1 MNAAN
6 PKPEAEALPTDLL
19 ARQPIA
25 RLHCAGSELVL
36 LGTAHVSRASAE
48 AVRQLLEQ
56 ESFDAVAV
64 ELCAHRERAIRDPDA
79 VAALD
84 LFQVLREGKVGTIAA
99 GLALGAF
106 QRRLAEQFG
115 IEPGAEMRAA
125 MLGAEARE
133 LPCWLIDRDVG
144 LTLRRTRAALGF
156 WDKLM
161 LSSGLLT
168 TVLSREEIAESEI
181 EQLKQGDLLQSA
193 FAEFAKQSAPLFEA
207 LIAER
212 DRYMA
217 ARLRELVDPGS
228 PGKVLVVIGAGHLD
242 GIVRALADPAE
253 TPAAILAVLRAE
265 PPPSWFG
272 RWFGYALIALVLAG
286 FGWGFL
292 HGADTGIDLVLSWSL
307 ITAVGG
313 ALGALAAGAHPLA
326 ILASALSSPITPL
339 HPALSSGML
348 SGAVEAW
355 MRKPRVADFQNLRDD
370 VGHWRGWYRN
380 AVTRVF
386 LVFTLSN
393 IGTAIAVWVA
403 IARGAGKI
411 AGQ

>member
-1 MNAAN
+1 MNCAN
-6 PKPEAEALPTDLL
+6 PEVDAEPPAADLL
-19 ARQPIA
+19 AEQPI
-25 RLHCAGSELVL
+25 RRINVAGSELVL

-48 AVRQLLEQ
+48 AVRQLLAA

-64 ELCAHRERAIRDPDA
+64 ELCEHRARAIRDPNA
-79 VAALD
+79 IAAMD

-125 MLGAEARE
+125 IDGAEAAG
-133 LPCWLIDRDVG
+133 LPCWLIDREVG

-168 TVLSREEIAESEI
+168 TVLSSEEIAESEI
-181 EQLKQGDLLQSA
+181 EKLKQGDLLQSA
-193 FAEFAKQSAPLFEA
+193 FAEFAKQSAALFEA

-217 ARLRELVDPGS
+217 ARLREQIDPS
-228 PGKVLVVIGAGHLD
+228 QARKVLVVIGAGHLD
-242 GIVRALADPAE
+242 GTAKALAEQTGA
-253 TPAAILAVLRAE
+253 PAAILTALRQE

-292 HGADTGIDLVLSWSL
+292 HGSKTGIDLLLSWSL
-307 ITAVGG
+307 ITAAGG
-313 ALGALAAGAHPLA
+313 ALGALAAGAHPLS
-326 ILASALSSPITPL
+326 ILAAALSSPLTPL

-355 MRKPRVADFQNLRDD
+355 VRKPRVADFQRLRDD
-370 VGHWRGWYRN
+370 VMHWRGWYRN

-411 AGQ
+411 AGH